1 MVIMYE
7 DMRAEIVMDSM
18 ALSATLE
25 PMLIRD
31 MRMDMARETRTAFR
45 GMFIPGLTCVER
57 NLCQLAADLLG
68 AR

>member
-7 DMRAEIVMDSM
+7 DIRAEIMMDSM
-18 ALSATLE
+18 ALRATVE

-45 GMFIPGLTCVER
+45 GIFIPGLTCVER
-57 NLCQLAADLLG
+57 N
-68 AR
+68 